1 MKRLLLILILTFSFQ
16 SLAKTDDIRD
26 FEIEGM
32 SVGDSLL
39 DYFNKKKITDKINS
53 YDNKGFI
60 YNYKDFY
67 SITFRFLPIFEIY
80 DGVQFFLKNNDNN
93 YIIYSMAGEKY
104 HKDINNCY
112 SKFDEIEDE
121 FDILFK
127 NSKKAEKLKRP
138 HSYDKTGEST
148 TTDVY
153 YNMPNGDF
161 VSIVC
166 SDWSEKINI
175 SDSFRVEISSD
186 EFADFLNNKA
196 YN

>member
-1 MKRLLLILILTFSFQ
+1 MKQLLIILIFCFTSHFTF
-16 SLAKTDDIRD
+16 ADDISD
-26 FEIEGM
+26 FKIEGM

-39 DYFNKKKITDKINS
+39 DYFNKKEINDKINS
-53 YDNKGFI
+53 YDDKGFI
-60 YNYKDFY
+60 YNHKDFY
-67 SITFRFLPIFEIY
+67 AITFKFLPMFEIY

-93 YIIYSMAGEKY
+93 YIIYSIAGEKY

-127 NSKKAEKLKRP
+127 NSSKAEKLKRP
-138 HSYDKTGEST
+138 HAHDKTGEST

-161 VSIVC
+161 VALVC

-186 EFADFLNNKA
+186 EFADFVNNKA

>member
-1 MKRLLLILILTFSFQ
+1 MKRFLLILILTFSFQ
-16 SLAKTDDIRD
+16 SWTKADDIRD
-26 FEIEGM
+26 FQIERM

-39 DYFNKKKITDKINS
+39 DYFNEKEITDKINS
-53 YDNKGFI
+53 YNNKGFI
-60 YNYKDFY
+60 YNHKDFY
-67 SITFRFLPIFEIY
+67 AITFRLLPMFEIY
-80 DGVQFFLKNNDNN
+80 EGVQFFLKNNDNN

-127 NSKKAEKLKRP
+127 NSSKAEKLKRP
-138 HSYDKTGEST
+138 HAYDKTGVST

-153 YNMPNGDF
+153 YNMPNGDY
-161 VSIVC
+161 VAIIC
-166 SDWSEKINI
+166 ADWSEKINI
-175 SDSFRVEISSD
+175 SDSFRVEISSN

-196 YN
+196 YK

>member
-1 MKRLLLILILTFSFQ
+1 MKRLLLILILTFNFQ
-16 SLAKTDDIRD
+16 SGIKADDIRD
-26 FEIEGM
+26 FEIEGI
-32 SVGDSLL
+32 SIGDSLL

-53 YDNKGFI
+53 YDDKGFI
-60 YNYKDFY
+60 YNHKDFY
-67 SITFRFLPIFEIY
+67 SITFKFLPMFEIY

-127 NSKKAEKLKRP
+127 NSSKAEKLKRS
-138 HSYDKTGEST
+138 HIYDKTGEST

-153 YNMPNGDF
+153 YNMPNGDY
-161 VSIVC
+161 VALVC

-175 SDSFRVEISSD
+175 SDSFRVEISSN
-186 EFADFLNNKA
+186 EFADFVNNKA

>member
-1 MKRLLLILILTFSFQ
+1 MKRLLLILILTLSFQ
-16 SLAKTDDIRD
+16 SSSKADDIRD
-26 FEIEGM
+26 FEIKGM

-39 DYFNKKKITDKINS
+39 DYVNKKKITDKINS
-53 YDNKGFI
+53 YDDKGFI
-60 YNYKDFY
+60 YNHKDFY
-67 SITFRFLPIFEIY
+67 SITFKFLPMFEIY
-80 DGVQFFLKNNDNN
+80 DGVQLFLKNNDNN

-127 NSKKAEKLKRP
+127 ISSKAEKLKRP
-138 HSYDKTGEST
+138 HAYDKTGEST

-161 VSIVC
+161 VALVC

-186 EFADFLNNKA
+186 EYADFINNKA

>member
-127 NSKKAEKLKRP
+127 NSNKAEKLKRP

-161 VSIVC
+161 VALVC

-186 EFADFLNNKA
+186 EFADFVSNKA